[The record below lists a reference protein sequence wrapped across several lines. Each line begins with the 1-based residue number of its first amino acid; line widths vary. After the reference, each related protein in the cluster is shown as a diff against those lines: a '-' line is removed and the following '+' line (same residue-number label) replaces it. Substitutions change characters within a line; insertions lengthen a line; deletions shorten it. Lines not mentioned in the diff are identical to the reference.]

1 MLISES
7 KLRKMI
13 RSIIVEQQMKKL
25 ITKKDGTQRVMNFVR
40 SKDIKHLSPEQL
52 VQFGIPQ
59 MDPSR
64 LVQDRPNA
72 KTLQPGYETVW
83 DLDAQGWRI
92 INMDTVQDV

>member
-13 RSIIVEQQMKKL
+13 RGLIIEQQMRKM
-25 ITKKDGTQRVMNFVR
+25 ITKKDGSQRVMNFIR
-40 SKDIKHLSPEQL
+40 AKDISSLSPEQL
-52 VQFGIPQ
+52 AKFGIPE

-64 LVQDRPNA
+64 LVQHRPNI

-83 DLDAQGWRI
+83 DIDNQGWRI
-92 INMDTVQDV
+92 INMDTVQDA